1 MRRPAGLA
9 LAALLLAAACRGGA
23 GGGPA
28 STSLA
33 PTAPAPSPSSAV
45 GETAAVARAR
55 LCTREPAASPSPV
68 PQEGSVPVAMRPII
82 AAAERIRGLA
92 FDAPIVPRAESP
104 EGLAAGLL
112 DTFDEDYPRD
122 LYRRRSLAL
131 ATIGAIPAGTSLR
144 AELRRF
150 LGNAVVG
157 YYDTVTGEL
166 VYSGEEDPSPA
177 ERVTLVHEL
186 VHALDDRT
194 YGINPTFERYAACED
209 EAFQAALAVIEGSA
223 TYFSERYAAEDLTER
238 ERTERY
244 REFGPTPEVAPFVLA
259 ELRWPYVAGSAFVES
274 LGDDRA
280 SLLARYLEDPPT
292 TTEQILH
299 PGRIDDLPT
308 PLEIPDR
315 SAALG
320 PGWGDLDVA
329 EAGEAWLANLLS
341 LRLDSVT
348 AAEAAAGWDGGLY
361 RAWTDGGAVAV
372 ELKTAWDTERDAE
385 RFVEAM
391 RSWAGDRPL
400 LVRRTGPLGVRV
412 LFGSD
417 PATLDALVRAV
428 AGATAGVP

>member
-1 MRRPAGLA
+1 MRRPAGIA

-23 GGGPA
+23 GGGGPA
-28 STSLA
+28 STTPA
-33 PTAPAPSPSSAV
+33 TAPAPSPAN
-45 GETAAVARAR
+45 GETAAAARAR

-92 FDAPIVPRAESP
+92 FDTPIVPRAETP
-104 EGLAAGLL
+104 DELAAGLL

-131 ATIGAIPAGTSLR
+131 ATIGAIPAGTSVR

-150 LGNAVVG
+150 LGDAVVG

-166 VYSGEEDPSPA
+166 VYSGTEDPSPA
-177 ERVTLVHEL
+177 ARVTLVHEL
-186 VHALDDRT
+186 VHALDDRA

-209 EAFQAALAVIEGSA
+209 DSFQAALAVVEGSA

-238 ERTERY
+238 ERSERF
-244 REFGPTPEVAPFVLA
+244 REFGPTPDVAPFVLA
-259 ELRWPYVAGSAFVES
+259 ELRWPYFAGYAFVES
-274 LGDDRA
+274 LGGDRKA
-280 SLLARYLEDPPT
+280 LLARYLEDPPT

-299 PGRIDDLPT
+299 PDRIGDLPT
-308 PLEIPDR
+308 PLDVPDR

-320 PGWGDLDVA
+320 PGWRDLDVA
-329 EAGEAWLANLLS
+329 DAGESWLLDLLG

-361 RAWTDGGAVAV
+361 RAWTDGDAVAV
-372 ELKTAWDTERDAE
+372 ELRTAWDTERDAE
-385 RFVEAM
+385 RFAVEM
-391 RSWAGDRPL
+391 RVWAGEQPL
-400 LVRRTGPLGVRV
+400 LVRRTGPLAVRV

-417 PATLDALVRAV
+417 PATLDALVLAV
-428 AGATAGVP
+428 AGTAAAVP